1 MNKKTMILIV
11 LMSVV
16 LLFCACGKSPQA
28 PAGESSV
35 AEPAAKPEAA
45 EPVATGLL
53 KISDMANAWNKLYGQ
68 NEKAI
73 NDYQGMPIMGL
84 VTPPLAFAS
93 AVQFDIMN
101 PNNQN
106 GRFEG
111 KMMMAGY
118 RGFVE
123 KSGAKLTFGYD
134 DTLAKDGFGPAAKAG
149 DRVAGSGS
157 LALDPGHFIWETYS
171 ERAGKKIDRSY
182 TEFKRLAD
190 GSMICLS
197 MGGRLVDF
205 RGNENPSDDAIYL
218 HNGAGRYDFVIAKGK
233 TGPGFQSISF
243 AEKGDLTKEQAL
255 ELFQAAGY
263 TIEQSGGIQGGKLV
277 LDSK

>member
-1 MNKKTMILIV
+1 MKKKTMMLIV
-11 LMSVV
+11 LVGAA

-28 PAGESSV
+28 PAGGSSA
-35 AEPAAKPEAA
+35 AEPAAGPESAA
-45 EPVATGLL
+45 PAATGLQ

-68 NEKAI
+68 NEKVI
-73 NDYQGMPIMGL
+73 NDYEGMPIMGL

-123 KSGAKLTFGYD
+123 RSGARLTFGYD

-149 DRVAGSGS
+149 DRVTGSGS
-157 LALDPGHFIWETYS
+157 LALDPGYFIWETTS
-171 ERAGKKIDRSY
+171 ERAGKKTDRSY

-190 GSMICLS
+190 GSMVCLS

-205 RGNENPSDDAIYL
+205 RGNENPGDDVIYL

-255 ELFQAAGY
+255 ELFKAMGY

-277 LDSK
+277 VDK